1 MKKDL
6 DVNNYFSIDSRIFI
20 NIFSLFGIYF
30 INFLI
35 SLISL
40 PFLIKNY
47 GLNKWGEIVLCQIF
61 LNYLIWIIDWS
72 FNQYGSKFVS
82 INNNLKKQKIIVEE
96 IWSAQL
102 ILTIFT
108 MIIALLISIVWYKYR
123 LIFLYFNLSLIGN
136 FLQPYWFLNGLE
148 RNYESAIL
156 QLFNKVL
163 FTLSIFLFI
172 NPESDISNFFLIF
185 GSCFIITG
193 ILYQLR
199 IQKIYKNR
207 LDIVSFSKSI
217 SVIKKSSSLYFS
229 SVFASFIN
237 TSIPLIISYFLGA
250 TNLGIYNVADRI
262 KGICSQLTNP
272 ISHAIFPRIA
282 KKYSKDKKEGNNMLK
297 KVILFVLPIVLF
309 AYFLLNIKSTIV
321 VSFFTNE
328 NISSVIMVLRIL
340 LISFVINVIN
350 EILIYQ
356 YMIPNGH
363 YKSINNLRII
373 MLISTIIFC
382 LALINKFGLMGA
394 AFANLFSEC
403 LGFFI
408 IASKFTRTINQK
420 SNPQVF

>member
-1 MKKDL
+1 MKKDF
-6 DVNNYFSIDSRIFI
+6 DINNYFSIDSRIFI

-82 INNNLKKQKIIVEE
+82 INHNLKKQKIIVEE

-108 MIIALLISIVWYKYR
+108 VIIALLISIVWYKYR

-172 NPESDISNFFLIF
+172 NPDSDISNFFLIF
-185 GSCFIITG
+185 GCCYIITG

-199 IQKIYKNR
+199 IQKIFKNR

-272 ISHAIFPRIA
+272 ISHAIFPRMA

-328 NISSVIMVLRIL
+328 NISSVVMVLRIL

-382 LALINKFGLMGA
+382 LALVNEFGLIGA
-394 AFANLFSEC
+394 AFANLFSEF

-408 IASKFTRTINQK
+408 IATKFTRTINQK
-420 SNPQVF
+420 SNPQIF

>member
-136 FLQPYWFLNGLE
+136 FLQLFWF
-148 RNYESAIL
+148 RSAL
-156 QLFNKVL
+156 V
-163 FTLSIFLFI
+163 
-172 NPESDISNFFLIF
+172 
-185 GSCFIITG
+185 
-193 ILYQLR
+193 
-199 IQKIYKNR
+199 
-207 LDIVSFSKSI
+207 
-217 SVIKKSSSLYFS
+217 
-229 SVFASFIN
+229 
-237 TSIPLIISYFLGA
+237 
-250 TNLGIYNVADRI
+250 
-262 KGICSQLTNP
+262 
-272 ISHAIFPRIA
+272 
-282 KKYSKDKKEGNNMLK
+282 
-297 KVILFVLPIVLF
+297 
-309 AYFLLNIKSTIV
+309 
-321 VSFFTNE
+321 
-328 NISSVIMVLRIL
+328 
-340 LISFVINVIN
+340 
-350 EILIYQ
+350 
-356 YMIPNGH
+356 
-363 YKSINNLRII
+363 
-373 MLISTIIFC
+373 
-382 LALINKFGLMGA
+382 
-394 AFANLFSEC
+394 
-403 LGFFI
+403 
-408 IASKFTRTINQK
+408 
-420 SNPQVF
+420 